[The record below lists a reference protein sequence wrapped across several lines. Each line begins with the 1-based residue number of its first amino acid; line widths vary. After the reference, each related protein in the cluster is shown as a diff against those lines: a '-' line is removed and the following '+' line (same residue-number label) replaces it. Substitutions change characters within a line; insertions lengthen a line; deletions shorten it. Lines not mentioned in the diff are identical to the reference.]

1 MSKEIRRNLVIIII
15 LAVVIGGYAFFF
27 LSPRIFQESKE
38 NLLNT
43 EIGREV
49 KAGSGFSVVVEDWQY
64 CKAEQSMAVI
74 FSFKN
79 SNSNPSEKI
88 EYAAVSRNGARE
100 TKAVRCKVIYQ
111 SPTMATL
118 TLDEVPKDFNEM
130 AIRVKFV
137 NKHATEDATT
147 ALVRMLSTLGKKACY
162 IQENASAF
170 LDSMELFFSDV
181 KKENERGRLVYQDIF
196 FYKDKNYAY
205 SQNYD
210 YLVFDYGNCA
220 ELEQLPAD
228 FYAND
233 IRIVVCGGN
242 AEEVAA
248 LTRLSNQLY
257 RDESISFIFSFIDPD
272 DRSEVLDLMGDRRER
287 VFFAPFTPD
296 CFRLYEDSAK
306 LYRELLGFR
315 EEQISKSKR
324 GFGWKRR
331 R

>member
-1 MSKEIRRNLVIIII
+1 MSKEIKRNLAIIII
-15 LAVVIGGYAFFF
+15 IAVVIGGYAFFF
-27 LSPRIFQESKE
+27 LSPRIFRESKE

-118 TLDEVPKDFNEM
+118 TLDAVPTDFNEM

-147 ALVRMLSTLGKKACY
+147 AISPEFSESEFKEVTATVFTNVFTVTEADSIKELNVIDLYRQKIERENKALADE
-162 IQENASAF
+162 IQKLQGEKAGYEVTQSDILARVAELRKDEQFLTDKEFEENQRQIKSFRDSYDRYTAQIERNNEEIRDKQSIIRKNNAKIKE
-170 LDSMELFFSDV
+170 LDS
-181 KKENERGRLVYQDIF
+181 
-196 FYKDKNYAY
+196 
-205 SQNYD
+205 
-210 YLVFDYGNCA
+210 
-220 ELEQLPAD
+220 
-228 FYAND
+228 
-233 IRIVVCGGN
+233 IRSSS
-242 AEEVAA
+242 EVA
-248 LTRLSNQLY
+248 
-257 RDESISFIFSFIDPD
+257 
-272 DRSEVLDLMGDRRER
+272 
-287 VFFAPFTPD
+287 
-296 CFRLYEDSAK
+296 K
-306 LYRELLGFR
+306 
-315 EEQISKSKR
+315 
-324 GFGWKRR
+324 
-331 R
+331 

>member
-74 FSFKN
+74 FCFKN

-88 EYAAVSRNGARE
+88 EYAAVSRNSARE

-118 TLDEVPKDFNEM
+118 TLDAVPTDFNEM

-147 ALVRMLSTLGKKACY
+147 ALTPKLSESEFKEVTATVFTNVFTVTEADSIKELNVIDLYRQKIERENKALADEIKKLQGEKAGY
-162 IQENASAF
+162 EVTQSDILARVAELRKDEQFLTDKELEENQRQIKSFRDSYDRYTAQIERNNEEIRDKQSIIRKNNAKIKE
-170 LDSMELFFSDV
+170 LDS
-181 KKENERGRLVYQDIF
+181 
-196 FYKDKNYAY
+196 
-205 SQNYD
+205 
-210 YLVFDYGNCA
+210 
-220 ELEQLPAD
+220 
-228 FYAND
+228 
-233 IRIVVCGGN
+233 IRSSS
-242 AEEVAA
+242 EVA
-248 LTRLSNQLY
+248 
-257 RDESISFIFSFIDPD
+257 
-272 DRSEVLDLMGDRRER
+272 
-287 VFFAPFTPD
+287 
-296 CFRLYEDSAK
+296 K
-306 LYRELLGFR
+306 
-315 EEQISKSKR
+315 
-324 GFGWKRR
+324 
-331 R
+331 

>member
-15 LAVVIGGYAFFF
+15 LVVVIGGYAFFF
-27 LSPRIFQESKE
+27 LSPRIFRESKE

-100 TKAVRCKVIYQ
+100 TKAVQCKVIYQ

-137 NKHATEDATT
+137 NKHATEGTTIAFSSEFSESEFKEATATVFTNVYTVTEADSIKELDVIDLYRQKIKRENKALADEIQKLQGEKAGYEVTQSDILARVAELRKDEQFLTDKEFEENQRQIKSYRESYDRYT
-147 ALVRMLSTLGKKACY
+147 AQIERNNEE
-162 IQENASAF
+162 IQEKQAVIRKNNAKIKE
-170 LDSMELFFSDV
+170 LDSIQSSSE
-181 KKENERGRLVYQDIF
+181 G
-196 FYKDKNYAY
+196 
-205 SQNYD
+205 
-210 YLVFDYGNCA
+210 A
-220 ELEQLPAD
+220 E
-228 FYAND
+228 
-233 IRIVVCGGN
+233 
-242 AEEVAA
+242 
-248 LTRLSNQLY
+248 
-257 RDESISFIFSFIDPD
+257 
-272 DRSEVLDLMGDRRER
+272 
-287 VFFAPFTPD
+287 
-296 CFRLYEDSAK
+296 
-306 LYRELLGFR
+306 
-315 EEQISKSKR
+315 
-324 GFGWKRR
+324 
-331 R
+331 

>member
-27 LSPRIFQESKE
+27 LSPRIFRESKE

-118 TLDEVPKDFNEM
+118 TLDAVPTDFNEM

-147 ALVRMLSTLGKKACY
+147 AISPEFSESEFKEVTATVFTNVFTVTEADSIKELDVIDLYRQKIERENKALSDA
-162 IQENASAF
+162 IQKLQGENAGYEVTQSDILARVAELRKDEQF
-170 LDSMELFFSDV
+170 LTDKEFEENQRQIKSFRDSYDRYTAQIERNNEEIRDKQSIIRKNNAKIKELDS
-181 KKENERGRLVYQDIF
+181 
-196 FYKDKNYAY
+196 
-205 SQNYD
+205 
-210 YLVFDYGNCA
+210 
-220 ELEQLPAD
+220 
-228 FYAND
+228 
-233 IRIVVCGGN
+233 IRSSS
-242 AEEVAA
+242 EVA
-248 LTRLSNQLY
+248 
-257 RDESISFIFSFIDPD
+257 
-272 DRSEVLDLMGDRRER
+272 
-287 VFFAPFTPD
+287 
-296 CFRLYEDSAK
+296 K
-306 LYRELLGFR
+306 
-315 EEQISKSKR
+315 
-324 GFGWKRR
+324 
-331 R
+331 

>member
-1 MSKEIRRNLVIIII
+1 M
-15 LAVVIGGYAFFF
+15 IGGYAFFF

-74 FSFKN
+74 FCFKN

-118 TLDEVPKDFNEM
+118 TLDAVPTDFNEM

-147 ALVRMLSTLGKKACY
+147 ALTPKLSESEFKEVTATVFTNVFTVTEADSIKELNVIDLYRQKIKRENKALADE
-162 IQENASAF
+162 IQKLQGENAGYEVTQSDILARVAELRKDEQF
-170 LDSMELFFSDV
+170 LTDKELEENQSQIKSYRESYDRYTAQIERNNEEIRDKQSIIRKNNAKIKELDS
-181 KKENERGRLVYQDIF
+181 
-196 FYKDKNYAY
+196 
-205 SQNYD
+205 
-210 YLVFDYGNCA
+210 
-220 ELEQLPAD
+220 
-228 FYAND
+228 
-233 IRIVVCGGN
+233 IRSSS
-242 AEEVAA
+242 EVA
-248 LTRLSNQLY
+248 
-257 RDESISFIFSFIDPD
+257 
-272 DRSEVLDLMGDRRER
+272 
-287 VFFAPFTPD
+287 
-296 CFRLYEDSAK
+296 K
-306 LYRELLGFR
+306 
-315 EEQISKSKR
+315 
-324 GFGWKRR
+324 
-331 R
+331 

>member
-43 EIGREV
+43 EIGKEV

-74 FSFKN
+74 FCFKN

-137 NKHATEDATT
+137 NKHATEDATIAFSSEFSESEFKEVT
-147 ALVRMLSTLGKKACY
+147 ATVFR
-162 IQENASAF
+162 
-170 LDSMELFFSDV
+170 
-181 KKENERGRLVYQDIF
+181 
-196 FYKDKNYAY
+196 FY
-205 SQNYD
+205 
-210 YLVFDYGNCA
+210 
-220 ELEQLPAD
+220 
-228 FYAND
+228 
-233 IRIVVCGGN
+233 
-242 AEEVAA
+242 
-248 LTRLSNQLY
+248 
-257 RDESISFIFSFIDPD
+257 
-272 DRSEVLDLMGDRRER
+272 
-287 VFFAPFTPD
+287 
-296 CFRLYEDSAK
+296 
-306 LYRELLGFR
+306 
-315 EEQISKSKR
+315 
-324 GFGWKRR
+324 
-331 R
+331 

>member
-27 LSPRIFQESKE
+27 LSPRIFRESKE

-118 TLDEVPKDFNEM
+118 MIDAVPTDFNEM

-147 ALVRMLSTLGKKACY
+147 ALTPKLSESEFKEATATVFTNIYFVTEADSIKELNVIDLYRQKIERENKALADE
-162 IQENASAF
+162 IQKLQGEKAGYEVTQSDILARVAELRKNEQFLTDKELEENQSQIKSYRESYDRYTAQIERNNEEIRDKQSIIRKNNAKIKE
-170 LDSMELFFSDV
+170 LDSIHS
-181 KKENERGRLVYQDIF
+181 
-196 FYKDKNYAY
+196 
-205 SQNYD
+205 S
-210 YLVFDYGNCA
+210 
-220 ELEQLPAD
+220 
-228 FYAND
+228 
-233 IRIVVCGGN
+233 
-242 AEEVAA
+242 
-248 LTRLSNQLY
+248 
-257 RDESISFIFSFIDPD
+257 
-272 DRSEVLDLMGDRRER
+272 SEG
-287 VFFAPFTPD
+287 
-296 CFRLYEDSAK
+296 AK
-306 LYRELLGFR
+306 
-315 EEQISKSKR
+315 
-324 GFGWKRR
+324 
-331 R
+331 

>member
-100 TKAVRCKVIYQ
+100 TKAVRCRVIYQ

-118 TLDEVPKDFNEM
+118 TLDAVPTDFNEM

-147 ALVRMLSTLGKKACY
+147 ALTPKLSESEFKEVTATVFTNVFTVTEADSIKELNVIDLYRQKIERENKALADEIKKLQGEKAGY
-162 IQENASAF
+162 EVTQSDILARVAELRKDEQFLTDKEFEENQRQIKSFRDSYDRYTAQIERNNEEIRDKQSIIRKNNAKIKE
-170 LDSMELFFSDV
+170 LDS
-181 KKENERGRLVYQDIF
+181 
-196 FYKDKNYAY
+196 
-205 SQNYD
+205 
-210 YLVFDYGNCA
+210 
-220 ELEQLPAD
+220 
-228 FYAND
+228 
-233 IRIVVCGGN
+233 IRSSS
-242 AEEVAA
+242 EVA
-248 LTRLSNQLY
+248 
-257 RDESISFIFSFIDPD
+257 
-272 DRSEVLDLMGDRRER
+272 
-287 VFFAPFTPD
+287 
-296 CFRLYEDSAK
+296 K
-306 LYRELLGFR
+306 
-315 EEQISKSKR
+315 
-324 GFGWKRR
+324 
-331 R
+331 

>member
-100 TKAVRCKVIYQ
+100 TKAVRCRVIYQ

-118 TLDEVPKDFNEM
+118 TLDAVPTDFNEM

-147 ALVRMLSTLGKKACY
+147 ALTPKLSESEFKEVTATVFTNVFTVTEADSIKELNVIDLYRQKIKRENKALADE
-162 IQENASAF
+162 IQKLQGEKAGYEVTQSDILARVAELRKDEQFLTDKEFEENQRQIKSFRDSYDRYTAQIERNNEEIRDKQSIIRKNNAKIKE
-170 LDSMELFFSDV
+170 LDS
-181 KKENERGRLVYQDIF
+181 
-196 FYKDKNYAY
+196 
-205 SQNYD
+205 
-210 YLVFDYGNCA
+210 
-220 ELEQLPAD
+220 
-228 FYAND
+228 
-233 IRIVVCGGN
+233 IRSSS
-242 AEEVAA
+242 EVA
-248 LTRLSNQLY
+248 
-257 RDESISFIFSFIDPD
+257 
-272 DRSEVLDLMGDRRER
+272 
-287 VFFAPFTPD
+287 
-296 CFRLYEDSAK
+296 K
-306 LYRELLGFR
+306 
-315 EEQISKSKR
+315 
-324 GFGWKRR
+324 
-331 R
+331 

>member
-27 LSPRIFQESKE
+27 LSPRIFRESKE

-43 EIGREV
+43 ETGREV

-118 TLDEVPKDFNEM
+118 TIDAVPMDFNEM

-137 NKHATEDATT
+137 NKHATEDATIAFSSEFSESEFKEAT
-147 ALVRMLSTLGKKACY
+147 ATVFTNVYTVTEADSIKELDVIDLYRQKIERENKALSDAIQKLQGENAGYEVTQSDILARVSELRKDEQFLTDKEFEENQRQIKSFRDSYDRYTAQIAKNNEE
-162 IQENASAF
+162 IQEKQAVIRKNNAKIKE
-170 LDSMELFFSDV
+170 LDS
-181 KKENERGRLVYQDIF
+181 
-196 FYKDKNYAY
+196 
-205 SQNYD
+205 
-210 YLVFDYGNCA
+210 
-220 ELEQLPAD
+220 
-228 FYAND
+228 
-233 IRIVVCGGN
+233 IRSSS
-242 AEEVAA
+242 EVA
-248 LTRLSNQLY
+248 
-257 RDESISFIFSFIDPD
+257 
-272 DRSEVLDLMGDRRER
+272 
-287 VFFAPFTPD
+287 
-296 CFRLYEDSAK
+296 K
-306 LYRELLGFR
+306 
-315 EEQISKSKR
+315 
-324 GFGWKRR
+324 
-331 R
+331 

>member
-27 LSPRIFQESKE
+27 LSPRIFRESKE

-43 EIGREV
+43 EIGKEV

-100 TKAVRCKVIYQ
+100 TKAVRCRVIYQ

-118 TLDEVPKDFNEM
+118 TLDAVPTDFNEM

-147 ALVRMLSTLGKKACY
+147 AISPEFSESEFKEVTATVFTNVFTVTEADSIKELNVIDLYRQKIKRENKALADE
-162 IQENASAF
+162 IQKLQGEKAGYEVTQSDILARVAELRKDEQFLTDKEFEENQRQIKSFRDSYDRYTAQIERNNEEIRDKQSIIRKNNAKIKE
-170 LDSMELFFSDV
+170 LDS
-181 KKENERGRLVYQDIF
+181 
-196 FYKDKNYAY
+196 
-205 SQNYD
+205 
-210 YLVFDYGNCA
+210 
-220 ELEQLPAD
+220 
-228 FYAND
+228 
-233 IRIVVCGGN
+233 IRSSS
-242 AEEVAA
+242 EVA
-248 LTRLSNQLY
+248 
-257 RDESISFIFSFIDPD
+257 
-272 DRSEVLDLMGDRRER
+272 
-287 VFFAPFTPD
+287 
-296 CFRLYEDSAK
+296 K
-306 LYRELLGFR
+306 
-315 EEQISKSKR
+315 
-324 GFGWKRR
+324 
-331 R
+331 

>member
-27 LSPRIFQESKE
+27 LSPRIFRESKE

-74 FSFKN
+74 FCFKN

-118 TLDEVPKDFNEM
+118 TLDAVPTDFNEM

-147 ALVRMLSTLGKKACY
+147 ALTPKLSESEFKEVTATVFTNVFTVTEADSIKELNVIDLYRQKIERENKALADE
-162 IQENASAF
+162 IQKLQGENAGYEVTQSDILARVAELRKDEQF
-170 LDSMELFFSDV
+170 LTDKELEENQRQIKSFRDSYDRYTAQIERNNEEIRDKQSIIRKNNAKIKELDS
-181 KKENERGRLVYQDIF
+181 
-196 FYKDKNYAY
+196 
-205 SQNYD
+205 
-210 YLVFDYGNCA
+210 
-220 ELEQLPAD
+220 
-228 FYAND
+228 
-233 IRIVVCGGN
+233 IRSSS
-242 AEEVAA
+242 EVA
-248 LTRLSNQLY
+248 
-257 RDESISFIFSFIDPD
+257 
-272 DRSEVLDLMGDRRER
+272 
-287 VFFAPFTPD
+287 
-296 CFRLYEDSAK
+296 K
-306 LYRELLGFR
+306 
-315 EEQISKSKR
+315 
-324 GFGWKRR
+324 
-331 R
+331 

>member
-27 LSPRIFQESKE
+27 LSPRIFRESKE

-43 EIGREV
+43 ETGREV

-118 TLDEVPKDFNEM
+118 TIDAVPMDFNEM

-137 NKHATEDATT
+137 NKHATEDATIAFSSEFSESEFKEAT
-147 ALVRMLSTLGKKACY
+147 ATVFTNVYTVTEADSIKELDVIDLYRQKIERENKALSDA
-162 IQENASAF
+162 IQKLQGENAGYEVTQSDILARVSELRKDEQF
-170 LDSMELFFSDV
+170 LTDKEFEENQRQIKSFRDSYDRYTAQIERNNEEIRDKQSIIRKNNAKIKELDS
-181 KKENERGRLVYQDIF
+181 
-196 FYKDKNYAY
+196 
-205 SQNYD
+205 
-210 YLVFDYGNCA
+210 
-220 ELEQLPAD
+220 
-228 FYAND
+228 
-233 IRIVVCGGN
+233 IRSSS
-242 AEEVAA
+242 EVA
-248 LTRLSNQLY
+248 
-257 RDESISFIFSFIDPD
+257 
-272 DRSEVLDLMGDRRER
+272 
-287 VFFAPFTPD
+287 
-296 CFRLYEDSAK
+296 K
-306 LYRELLGFR
+306 
-315 EEQISKSKR
+315 
-324 GFGWKRR
+324 
-331 R
+331 

>member
-1 MSKEIRRNLVIIII
+1 MHEEVENVSKEIRRNLVIIII

-27 LSPRIFQESKE
+27 LSPRIFRESKE

-118 TLDEVPKDFNEM
+118 TLDAVPTDFNEM

-147 ALVRMLSTLGKKACY
+147 AISPEFSESEFKEVTATVFTNVYTVTEADSIKELDVIDLYRQKIERENKALADA
-162 IQENASAF
+162 IQKLQGENAGYEVTQSDILARVTELRKDEQF
-170 LDSMELFFSDV
+170 LTDKELEENQRQIKSFRDSYDRYTAQIERNNEEIRDKQSIIRKNNAKIKELDSIHS
-181 KKENERGRLVYQDIF
+181 
-196 FYKDKNYAY
+196 
-205 SQNYD
+205 SS
-210 YLVFDYGNCA
+210 
-220 ELEQLPAD
+220 
-228 FYAND
+228 
-233 IRIVVCGGN
+233 
-242 AEEVAA
+242 EVA
-248 LTRLSNQLY
+248 
-257 RDESISFIFSFIDPD
+257 
-272 DRSEVLDLMGDRRER
+272 
-287 VFFAPFTPD
+287 
-296 CFRLYEDSAK
+296 K
-306 LYRELLGFR
+306 
-315 EEQISKSKR
+315 
-324 GFGWKRR
+324 
-331 R
+331 

>member
-27 LSPRIFQESKE
+27 LSPRIFRESKE

-100 TKAVRCKVIYQ
+100 TKAVQCKTIYQ

-118 TLDEVPKDFNEM
+118 TIDAVPKDFNEM

-137 NKHATEDATT
+137 NKHATEDATIAFSSEFSESEFKEAT
-147 ALVRMLSTLGKKACY
+147 ATVFTNVYTVTEADSIKELNVIDLYRQKIERENKALADEIKKLQGEKAGY
-162 IQENASAF
+162 EVTQSDILARVAELRKDEQFLTDKEFEENQRQIKSFRDSYDRYTAQIERNNEEIRDKQSIIRKNNAKIKE
-170 LDSMELFFSDV
+170 LDS
-181 KKENERGRLVYQDIF
+181 
-196 FYKDKNYAY
+196 
-205 SQNYD
+205 
-210 YLVFDYGNCA
+210 
-220 ELEQLPAD
+220 
-228 FYAND
+228 
-233 IRIVVCGGN
+233 IRSSS
-242 AEEVAA
+242 EVA
-248 LTRLSNQLY
+248 
-257 RDESISFIFSFIDPD
+257 
-272 DRSEVLDLMGDRRER
+272 
-287 VFFAPFTPD
+287 
-296 CFRLYEDSAK
+296 K
-306 LYRELLGFR
+306 
-315 EEQISKSKR
+315 
-324 GFGWKRR
+324 
-331 R
+331 

>member
-27 LSPRIFQESKE
+27 LSPRIFRESKE

-100 TKAVRCKVIYQ
+100 TKAVRCRVIYQ

-118 TLDEVPKDFNEM
+118 TLDAVPTDFNEM

-147 ALVRMLSTLGKKACY
+147 ALTPKLSESEFKEVTATVFTNVFTVTEADSIKELNVIDLYRQKIKRENKALADE
-162 IQENASAF
+162 IQKLQGEKAGYEVTQSDILARVAELRKNEQFLTDKELEENQSQIKSYRESYDRYTAQIERNNEEIRDKQSIIRKNNAKIKE
-170 LDSMELFFSDV
+170 LDS
-181 KKENERGRLVYQDIF
+181 
-196 FYKDKNYAY
+196 
-205 SQNYD
+205 
-210 YLVFDYGNCA
+210 
-220 ELEQLPAD
+220 
-228 FYAND
+228 
-233 IRIVVCGGN
+233 IRSSS
-242 AEEVAA
+242 EVA
-248 LTRLSNQLY
+248 
-257 RDESISFIFSFIDPD
+257 
-272 DRSEVLDLMGDRRER
+272 
-287 VFFAPFTPD
+287 
-296 CFRLYEDSAK
+296 K
-306 LYRELLGFR
+306 
-315 EEQISKSKR
+315 
-324 GFGWKRR
+324 
-331 R
+331 

>member
-1 MSKEIRRNLVIIII
+1 MSKEIRRNLVFIII

-43 EIGREV
+43 ETGREV

-118 TLDEVPKDFNEM
+118 TLDAVPTDFNEM

-147 ALVRMLSTLGKKACY
+147 ALTPKLSESEFKEATATVFTNVFTVTEADSIKELNVIDLYRQKIERENKALADSIQKLQGEKAGHEVTQSDILARVAELRKDEQFLTDKELEENQSQIKSYRESYDHCTAQIAKNNEE
-162 IQENASAF
+162 IQEKQAVIRKNNAKIKE
-170 LDSMELFFSDV
+170 LDSIHS
-181 KKENERGRLVYQDIF
+181 
-196 FYKDKNYAY
+196 
-205 SQNYD
+205 S
-210 YLVFDYGNCA
+210 
-220 ELEQLPAD
+220 
-228 FYAND
+228 
-233 IRIVVCGGN
+233 
-242 AEEVAA
+242 
-248 LTRLSNQLY
+248 
-257 RDESISFIFSFIDPD
+257 
-272 DRSEVLDLMGDRRER
+272 SEG
-287 VFFAPFTPD
+287 
-296 CFRLYEDSAK
+296 AK
-306 LYRELLGFR
+306 
-315 EEQISKSKR
+315 
-324 GFGWKRR
+324 
-331 R
+331 

>member
-74 FSFKN
+74 FCFKN

-118 TLDEVPKDFNEM
+118 TLDAVPTDFNEM

-147 ALVRMLSTLGKKACY
+147 ALTPKLSESEFKEVTATVFTNVFTVTEADSIKELNVIDLYRQKIKRENKALADE
-162 IQENASAF
+162 IQKLQGEKAGYEVTQSDILARVAELRKDEQFLTDKEFEENQRQIKSFRDSYDRYTAQIERNNEEIRDKQSIIRKNNAKIKE
-170 LDSMELFFSDV
+170 LDSIHS
-181 KKENERGRLVYQDIF
+181 
-196 FYKDKNYAY
+196 
-205 SQNYD
+205 S
-210 YLVFDYGNCA
+210 
-220 ELEQLPAD
+220 
-228 FYAND
+228 
-233 IRIVVCGGN
+233 
-242 AEEVAA
+242 
-248 LTRLSNQLY
+248 
-257 RDESISFIFSFIDPD
+257 
-272 DRSEVLDLMGDRRER
+272 SEG
-287 VFFAPFTPD
+287 
-296 CFRLYEDSAK
+296 AK
-306 LYRELLGFR
+306 
-315 EEQISKSKR
+315 
-324 GFGWKRR
+324 
-331 R
+331 

>member
-74 FSFKN
+74 FCFKN

-118 TLDEVPKDFNEM
+118 TLDAVPTDFNEM

-147 ALVRMLSTLGKKACY
+147 ALTPKLSESEFKEVTATVFTNVFTVTEADSIKELNVIDLYLQKIERENKALADEIKKLQGEKAGY
-162 IQENASAF
+162 EVTQSDILARVAELRKDEQFLTDKELEENQRQIKSFRDSYDRYTAQIERNNEEIRDKQSIIRKNNAKIKE
-170 LDSMELFFSDV
+170 LDS
-181 KKENERGRLVYQDIF
+181 
-196 FYKDKNYAY
+196 
-205 SQNYD
+205 
-210 YLVFDYGNCA
+210 
-220 ELEQLPAD
+220 
-228 FYAND
+228 
-233 IRIVVCGGN
+233 IRSSS
-242 AEEVAA
+242 EVA
-248 LTRLSNQLY
+248 
-257 RDESISFIFSFIDPD
+257 
-272 DRSEVLDLMGDRRER
+272 
-287 VFFAPFTPD
+287 
-296 CFRLYEDSAK
+296 K
-306 LYRELLGFR
+306 
-315 EEQISKSKR
+315 
-324 GFGWKRR
+324 
-331 R
+331 

>member
-88 EYAAVSRNGARE
+88 EYAAVSRNSARE
-100 TKAVRCKVIYQ
+100 TKAVQCKVIYQ

-118 TLDEVPKDFNEM
+118 TLDAVPTDFNEM

-147 ALVRMLSTLGKKACY
+147 ALTPKLSESEFKEVTATVFTNVFTVTEADSIKELNVIDLYRQKIERENKALADEIKKLQGEKAGY
-162 IQENASAF
+162 EVTQSDILARVAELRKDEQFLTDKELEENQRQIKSFRDSYDRYTAQIERNNEEIRDKQSIIRKNNAKIKE
-170 LDSMELFFSDV
+170 LDS
-181 KKENERGRLVYQDIF
+181 
-196 FYKDKNYAY
+196 
-205 SQNYD
+205 
-210 YLVFDYGNCA
+210 
-220 ELEQLPAD
+220 
-228 FYAND
+228 
-233 IRIVVCGGN
+233 IRSSS
-242 AEEVAA
+242 EVA
-248 LTRLSNQLY
+248 
-257 RDESISFIFSFIDPD
+257 
-272 DRSEVLDLMGDRRER
+272 
-287 VFFAPFTPD
+287 
-296 CFRLYEDSAK
+296 K
-306 LYRELLGFR
+306 
-315 EEQISKSKR
+315 
-324 GFGWKRR
+324 
-331 R
+331 

>member
-27 LSPRIFQESKE
+27 LSPRIFRESKE

-118 TLDEVPKDFNEM
+118 TLDAVPTDFNEM

-147 ALVRMLSTLGKKACY
+147 AISPEFSESEFKEVTATVFTNVFTVTEADSIKELNVIDLYRQKIKRENKALADE
-162 IQENASAF
+162 IQKLQGEKAGYEVTQSDILARVAELRKNEQFLTDKELEENQSQIKSYRESYDRYTAQIERNNEEIRDKQSIIRKNNAKIKE
-170 LDSMELFFSDV
+170 LDS
-181 KKENERGRLVYQDIF
+181 
-196 FYKDKNYAY
+196 
-205 SQNYD
+205 
-210 YLVFDYGNCA
+210 
-220 ELEQLPAD
+220 
-228 FYAND
+228 
-233 IRIVVCGGN
+233 IRSSS
-242 AEEVAA
+242 EVA
-248 LTRLSNQLY
+248 
-257 RDESISFIFSFIDPD
+257 
-272 DRSEVLDLMGDRRER
+272 
-287 VFFAPFTPD
+287 
-296 CFRLYEDSAK
+296 K
-306 LYRELLGFR
+306 
-315 EEQISKSKR
+315 
-324 GFGWKRR
+324 
-331 R
+331 

>member
-27 LSPRIFQESKE
+27 LSPRIFRESKE

-74 FSFKN
+74 FCFKN

-118 TLDEVPKDFNEM
+118 TLDAVPTDFNEM

-147 ALVRMLSTLGKKACY
+147 ALTPKLSESEFKEVTATVFTNVFTVTEADSIKELNVIDLYRQKIKRENKALADE
-162 IQENASAF
+162 IQKLQGEKAGYEVTQSDILARVAELRKNEQFLTDKELEENQSQIKSYRESYDRYTAQIERNNEEIRDKQSIIRKNNAKIKE
-170 LDSMELFFSDV
+170 LDSIHS
-181 KKENERGRLVYQDIF
+181 
-196 FYKDKNYAY
+196 
-205 SQNYD
+205 S
-210 YLVFDYGNCA
+210 
-220 ELEQLPAD
+220 
-228 FYAND
+228 
-233 IRIVVCGGN
+233 
-242 AEEVAA
+242 
-248 LTRLSNQLY
+248 
-257 RDESISFIFSFIDPD
+257 
-272 DRSEVLDLMGDRRER
+272 SEG
-287 VFFAPFTPD
+287 
-296 CFRLYEDSAK
+296 AK
-306 LYRELLGFR
+306 
-315 EEQISKSKR
+315 
-324 GFGWKRR
+324 
-331 R
+331 

>member
-74 FSFKN
+74 FCFKN

-118 TLDEVPKDFNEM
+118 TLDAVPTDFNEM

-147 ALVRMLSTLGKKACY
+147 ALTPKLSESEFKEVTATVFTNVFTVTEADSIKELNVIDLYRQKIERENKALADEIKKLQGEKAGY
-162 IQENASAF
+162 EVTQSDILARVAELRKDEQFLTDKELEENQRQIKSFRDSYDRYTAQIERNNEEIQEKQSVIRKNNVKIKE
-170 LDSMELFFSDV
+170 LDS
-181 KKENERGRLVYQDIF
+181 
-196 FYKDKNYAY
+196 
-205 SQNYD
+205 
-210 YLVFDYGNCA
+210 
-220 ELEQLPAD
+220 
-228 FYAND
+228 
-233 IRIVVCGGN
+233 IRSSS
-242 AEEVAA
+242 EVA
-248 LTRLSNQLY
+248 
-257 RDESISFIFSFIDPD
+257 
-272 DRSEVLDLMGDRRER
+272 
-287 VFFAPFTPD
+287 
-296 CFRLYEDSAK
+296 K
-306 LYRELLGFR
+306 
-315 EEQISKSKR
+315 
-324 GFGWKRR
+324 
-331 R
+331 

>member
-27 LSPRIFQESKE
+27 LSPRIFRESKE

-100 TKAVRCKVIYQ
+100 TKAVRCRVIYQ

-118 TLDEVPKDFNEM
+118 TLDAVPTDFNEM

-147 ALVRMLSTLGKKACY
+147 ALTPKLSESEFKEVTATVFTNVFTVTEADSIKELNVIDLYRQKIERENKALADE
-162 IQENASAF
+162 IQKLQGEKAGYEVTQSDILARVAELRKNEQFLTDKELEENQSQIKSYRESYDRYTAQIERNNEEIRDKQSIIRKNNAKIKE
-170 LDSMELFFSDV
+170 LDS
-181 KKENERGRLVYQDIF
+181 
-196 FYKDKNYAY
+196 
-205 SQNYD
+205 
-210 YLVFDYGNCA
+210 
-220 ELEQLPAD
+220 
-228 FYAND
+228 
-233 IRIVVCGGN
+233 IRSSS
-242 AEEVAA
+242 EVA
-248 LTRLSNQLY
+248 
-257 RDESISFIFSFIDPD
+257 
-272 DRSEVLDLMGDRRER
+272 
-287 VFFAPFTPD
+287 
-296 CFRLYEDSAK
+296 K
-306 LYRELLGFR
+306 
-315 EEQISKSKR
+315 
-324 GFGWKRR
+324 
-331 R
+331 

>member
-118 TLDEVPKDFNEM
+118 TLDAVPTDFNEM

-147 ALVRMLSTLGKKACY
+147 ALTPKLSESEFKEVTATVFTNVFTVTEADSIKELNVIDLYRQKIKRENKALADE
-162 IQENASAF
+162 IQKLQGEKAGYEVTQSDILARVAELRKNEQFLTDKELEENQSQIKSYRESYDRYTAQIERNNEEIRDKQSIIRKNNAKIKE
-170 LDSMELFFSDV
+170 LDS
-181 KKENERGRLVYQDIF
+181 
-196 FYKDKNYAY
+196 
-205 SQNYD
+205 
-210 YLVFDYGNCA
+210 
-220 ELEQLPAD
+220 
-228 FYAND
+228 
-233 IRIVVCGGN
+233 IRSSS
-242 AEEVAA
+242 EVA
-248 LTRLSNQLY
+248 
-257 RDESISFIFSFIDPD
+257 
-272 DRSEVLDLMGDRRER
+272 
-287 VFFAPFTPD
+287 
-296 CFRLYEDSAK
+296 K
-306 LYRELLGFR
+306 
-315 EEQISKSKR
+315 
-324 GFGWKRR
+324 
-331 R
+331 

>member
-74 FSFKN
+74 FCFKN

-118 TLDEVPKDFNEM
+118 TLDAVPTDFNEM

-147 ALVRMLSTLGKKACY
+147 ALTPKLSESEFKEATATVFTNIYFVTEADSIKELNVIDLYRQKIERENKALADEIKKLQGEKAGY
-162 IQENASAF
+162 EVTQSDILARVAELRKDEQFLTDKEFEENQRQIKSFRDSYDRYTAQIERNNEEIRDKQSIIRKNNAKIKE
-170 LDSMELFFSDV
+170 LDS
-181 KKENERGRLVYQDIF
+181 
-196 FYKDKNYAY
+196 
-205 SQNYD
+205 
-210 YLVFDYGNCA
+210 
-220 ELEQLPAD
+220 
-228 FYAND
+228 
-233 IRIVVCGGN
+233 IRSSS
-242 AEEVAA
+242 EVA
-248 LTRLSNQLY
+248 
-257 RDESISFIFSFIDPD
+257 
-272 DRSEVLDLMGDRRER
+272 
-287 VFFAPFTPD
+287 
-296 CFRLYEDSAK
+296 K
-306 LYRELLGFR
+306 
-315 EEQISKSKR
+315 
-324 GFGWKRR
+324 
-331 R
+331 

>member
-74 FSFKN
+74 FCFKN

-118 TLDEVPKDFNEM
+118 TLDAVPTDFNEM

-137 NKHATEDATT
+137 NKHATEDATIAFSSEFSESEFKEAT
-147 ALVRMLSTLGKKACY
+147 ATVFTNVYTVTEADSIKELNVIDLYRQKIERENKALADE
-162 IQENASAF
+162 IQKLQGEKAGYEVTQSDILARVAELRKDEQFLTDKELEENQRQIKSFRDSYDRYTAQIERNNEEIRDKQSIIRKNNAKIKE
-170 LDSMELFFSDV
+170 LDS
-181 KKENERGRLVYQDIF
+181 
-196 FYKDKNYAY
+196 
-205 SQNYD
+205 
-210 YLVFDYGNCA
+210 
-220 ELEQLPAD
+220 
-228 FYAND
+228 
-233 IRIVVCGGN
+233 IRSSS
-242 AEEVAA
+242 EVA
-248 LTRLSNQLY
+248 
-257 RDESISFIFSFIDPD
+257 
-272 DRSEVLDLMGDRRER
+272 
-287 VFFAPFTPD
+287 
-296 CFRLYEDSAK
+296 K
-306 LYRELLGFR
+306 
-315 EEQISKSKR
+315 
-324 GFGWKRR
+324 
-331 R
+331 